1 MGETP
6 REAEIELKFDADEG
20 FALPDLR
27 DLPGVADVPPP
38 QVYDLEAVYYD
49 TADYRLAAN
58 RHTLRR
64 REGGHDAG
72 WHLKRP
78 RGDGFRDELQ
88 EPVGEPGAVPATLRR
103 LVEVHTRGGELVPVV
118 RLSTRRTAT
127 ELRSAAG
134 AVLAEIAQ
142 DDVTAELPAFDGRA
156 AEVQRWSE
164 VEAELVD
171 GDLALLEAV
180 RARLLAGGARLSGSP
195 SKLARAL
202 GDRVPPAP
210 APELAP
216 GSAGEALLA
225 YLRDRVH
232 DLQAQDPL
240 VRVDAPDAV
249 HQMRVGCRRLRAV
262 LAAFRPVVV
271 AEGGGAEGGGAEG
284 SGPSEVE
291 GLRAELRWLGEV
303 LGAARDTEV
312 VRDRLLASVAAEPS
326 DLVLGPVGAFITET
340 FSARY
345 RAAHDAALDAL
356 GSSRYFALLD
366 ALDALVSSPPRGP
379 RAGDPAAKVLR
390 RQLRRT
396 YRRVERHVDEAR
408 AAEGEH
414 RGELFHE
421 VRKSAKRARY
431 AGDAASGVLA
441 EEARRYAKAMKAVQE
456 VLGNHQDGVVARR
469 ELRALAVAAHLDG
482 QNAFTY
488 GRLHGL
494 EQAAGERALE
504 QFDDLWRE
512 ARRSRVK

>member
-1 MGETP
+1 MGD
-6 REAEIELKFDADEG
+6 RSHEAEIELKFDADGG
-20 FALPDLR
+20 FVLPDLR
-27 DLPGVADVPPP
+27 DLPAVVDVPPP
-38 QVYDLEAVYYD
+38 QVHHLEAVYYD
-49 TADYRLAAN
+49 TADYRLAVN

-88 EPVGEPGAVPATLRR
+88 EPLGEPGVVPGSLRR
-103 LVEVHTRGGELVPVV
+103 LVEVHARGRELVPVV

-127 ELRSAAG
+127 ELRGAAG
-134 AVLAEIAQ
+134 VVLAEIAQ
-142 DDVTAELPAFDGRA
+142 DDVAAELPAFDGRD

-164 VEAELVD
+164 LEAELVD

-180 RARLLAGGARLSGSP
+180 RARLLAAGARLSESP

-202 GDRVPPAP
+202 GHRVPPTP
-210 APELAP
+210 ATELAP

-225 YLRDRVH
+225 YLRDRVQ
-232 DLQAQDPL
+232 DLLAQDPL
-240 VRVDAPDAV
+240 VHVDAPDAV
-249 HQMRVGCRRLRAV
+249 HQMRVGCRRMRAV
-262 LAAFRPVVV
+262 LAAFRPVVI
-271 AEGGGAEGGGAEG
+271 AEG
-284 SGPSEVE
+284 SGVDQIEPV
-291 GLRAELRWLGEV
+291 RAELRWLGEV
-303 LGAARDTEV
+303 LGAARDSEV
-312 VRDRLLASVAAEPS
+312 VRDRLLASVAAEPP
-326 DLVLGPVGAFITET
+326 DLVLGPVGAFVTET

-345 RAAHDAALDAL
+345 RAAHDAALEAL
-356 GSSRYFALLD
+356 GSPRYFALLA
-366 ALDALVSSPPRGP
+366 ALDALVSTPPAGP

-390 RQLRRT
+390 KPLRRT
-396 YRRVERHVDEAR
+396 YRRAERHVDEAR

-431 AGDAASGVLA
+431 AGDAASGVLGDA
-441 EEARRYAKAMKAVQE
+441 ARRYAKAMKAVQE
-456 VLGNHQDGVVARR
+456 VLGNYQDGVVARR

-512 ARRSRVK
+512 ARRSRVR